1 MRLVRVRPPARSSGL
16 ITACSVGALLA
27 LAAPAHATPAC
38 PISYGA
44 TDDAKPNKL
53 YLYFP
58 TASDATYP
66 EFSVNAVPTSPVQFN
81 PALLTS
87 YTGTAAQLRDAT
99 FDVVSDDYCEFNV
112 QVRQTTTAPPAT
124 FARRNTVA
132 IGTDTNVTAADGTT
146 WGQAQAVDTGDAS
159 GVDFAREWAGSYQDH
174 AGGIG
179 GALNGANSTV
189 ARWANSVGGTAAH
202 EAGHSYGVS
211 HPDGLVVGTGEDA
224 LTRHIMARGVN
235 YTDEQRAGYRRH
247 FSDHEMS
254 ILAANVGL
262 SIQTMHNWDMVNPN
276 AAAARRLRITFLAP
290 SATVTQ
296 SWSYSGDRSPW
307 VNPTVSGSLGTQ
319 TFKGTSYHRHTITW
333 STGQAWSGGAS
344 GTVPGGAPFHVGA
357 TFSSIDFDQPDP
369 IIITKTELLDS
380 GGTPL
385 ALSPRLPGYD
395 AGTLDASD
403 GTLDMQ
409 FTNLAGGQLD
419 IADVLVREFPRPLS
433 IDALLPGA
441 KLFDVFGEPT
451 LPWPESSH
459 LLLGKRPVALKRGA
473 ARSLTL
479 AKLGQGRH
487 ILERVDRDCARGGG
501 GDAESEPDVRS
512 CRPGFSVDLFPATT
526 VVVKATA
533 IARNVKH
540 FSRRVKRYVRGD
552 VRSTVYVQIA
562 GRHPDLDHNRRDDA
576 IDIATGKATDRNQ
589 DGVPDSAQRK
599 TEPTTKPG

>member
-1 MRLVRVRPPARSSGL
+1 MAPA
-16 ITACSVGALLA
+16 AA
-27 LAAPAHATPAC
+27 AAPTC

-44 TDDAKPNKL
+44 TDNAKPNKL

-58 TASDATYP
+58 PSSDASFP
-66 EFSVNAVPTSPVQFN
+66 EFSVNAVPTSPVQYN

-87 YTGTAAQLRDAT
+87 YTGTADDLRNAT

-112 QVRQTTTAPPAT
+112 QVRQTTTAPPTT

-132 IGTDTNVTAADGTT
+132 IGTDTNVTAVDGTT

-159 GVDFAREWAGSYQDH
+159 AVDFAREWAGSYQDH
-174 AGGIG
+174 AGGAG
-179 GALNGANSTV
+179 GALNGANSTLT
-189 ARWANSVGGTAAH
+189 RWANSVGGTAAH

-211 HPDGLVVGTGEDA
+211 HADGLIVGAGEDA
-224 LTRHIMARGVN
+224 LTRHVMARGSN

-254 ILAANVGL
+254 ILASNVGL

-307 VNPTVSGSLGTQ
+307 INPAVSGSLGTQ

-333 STGQAWSGGAS
+333 STGQSWSGGAS
-344 GTVPGGAPFHVGA
+344 GTVPGGAGFHVGA

-380 GGTPL
+380 GGTAL

-395 AGTLDASD
+395 AGTLDSSD

-409 FTNLAGGQLD
+409 FTNLAAGQLD
-419 IADVLVREFPRPLS
+419 ISDVLVREFPRPVS
-433 IDALLPGA
+433 IDALVPGA
-441 KLFDVFGEPT
+441 KLFDVFGEPA
-451 LPWPESSH
+451 LPWERSSH
-459 LLLGKRPVALKRGA
+459 VLLGKRPAALKRGA
-473 ARSLTL
+473 SRSVTL

-487 ILERVDRDCARGGG
+487 ILQRVGRDCAG
-501 GDAESEPDVRS
+501 GDAESEPDVRF
-512 CRPGFSVDLFPATT
+512 CRPGFNVDLFPATT
-526 VVVKATA
+526 VVVRATA
-533 IARNVKH
+533 IARHVKH
-540 FSRRVKRYVRGD
+540 FDRKRKRYVTGD
-552 VRSTVYVQIA
+552 LKSTVFVQIA
-562 GRHPDLDHNRRDDA
+562 GRHPDLNRNGRDDA
-576 IDIATGKATDRNQ
+576 IDIAFGKVPDRNQ
-589 DGVPDSAQRK
+589 DGVPDSAQ
-599 TEPTTKPG
+599 KPRETARPG